1 MIRSA
6 RVGALLAAFAVHILI
21 AGVLVFFAGRGAP
34 PFERLEPALDVVL
47 VSLPVPEPEPEPVQL
62 EPVEVEAP
70 APDVPPEAPPEQDTE
85 VESEPEPEP
94 AGDVE
99 PVTVP
104 AEAPVSA
111 ESPTPEPQTL
121 DVLSAAGGQ
130 GALSATLEAQ
140 SGDGGVLRGVACA
153 GAGPS
158 MREALGCDSPGSD
171 LTAYAAPGAID
182 AINMG
187 FAAPSEAQRFQ
198 SLYSLGLQSRPGS
211 LMAGPDFRLS
221 GSDSMAD
228 RLPASEP
235 DPAFGD

>member
-111 ESPTPEPQTL
+111 ESPTPEPRHWTFC
-121 DVLSAAGGQ
+121 
-130 GALSATLEAQ
+130 
-140 SGDGGVLRGVACA
+140 LR
-153 GAGPS
+153 
-158 MREALGCDSPGSD
+158 REARARCLRPWRRNQAMAACCAASP
-171 LTAYAAPGAID
+171 APAPG
-182 AINMG
+182 
-187 FAAPSEAQRFQ
+187 
-198 SLYSLGLQSRPGS
+198 RPCVRRWAVTA
-211 LMAGPDFRLS
+211 L
-221 GSDSMAD
+221 
-228 RLPASEP
+228 EVT
-235 DPAFGD
+235 